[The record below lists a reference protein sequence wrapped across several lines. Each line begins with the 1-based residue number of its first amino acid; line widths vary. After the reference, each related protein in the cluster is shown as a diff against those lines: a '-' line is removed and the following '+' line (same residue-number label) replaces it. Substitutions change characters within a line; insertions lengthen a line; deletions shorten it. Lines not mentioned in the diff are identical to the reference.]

1 MIIKF
6 IMKNILIKDK
16 KAFEQKLNKIKS
28 DGKNNLHVIA
38 DFDKTLTKAIV
49 KGQKTHTSIAQIR
62 EGNYLSEDYV
72 KKSFALYDKYHPFE
86 VNNKL
91 SDEEKDR
98 KMMEWWSSHL
108 KLLVEEGMNRKV
120 VDDIIKKK
128 RILLRKCA
136 EDFFKKLHEK
146 NIPLLIFSAGIGDI
160 IKGHLESEGL
170 LYENIHIISN
180 FFDYDKNGIVRGY
193 KSKIIHAFNKDEFAI
208 KGTKYFSMIKK
219 RKNVI
224 LIGDSLGDIDM
235 AKGIEHRVILKIGF
249 LNKDIEKNKDVYE
262 RNYDALILNDGPM
275 DFVVSILKEVL

>member
-1 MIIKF
+1 
-6 IMKNILIKDK
+6 MKNILIKNKNDFENKLSNIK
-16 KAFEQKLNKIKS
+16 K
-28 DGKNNLHVIA
+28 DGIEKLHVIA

-62 EGNYLSEDYV
+62 EGGYLSEDYV
-72 KKSFALYDKYHPFE
+72 KKSFSLYDKFHSFE
-86 VNNKL
+86 INHKL

-108 KLLVEEGMNRKV
+108 KLLVKEGMNREV

-128 RILLRKCA
+128 RILLRKGA

-160 IKGHLESEGL
+160 IKGCLESEGL
-170 LYENIHIISN
+170 LYDNMHIISN
-180 FFDYDKNGIVRGY
+180 FFDYDQKGMVRGY

-208 KGTKYFSMIKK
+208 KETKYFDMIKE

-235 AKGIEHRVILKIGF
+235 AKGIEHEAMLKIGF
-249 LNKDIEKNKDVYE
+249 LNKNIEENKDVYE
-262 RNYDALILNDGPM
+262 RNFDIVILNDSPM
-275 DFVVSILKEVL
+275 DFVVSLIKGI